1 MICIKSFQHCKLENW
16 KPTTYEMRLQFLDV
30 VVLVF
35 YFNKLE
41 VYIQEDDIELLVI
54 KIIGK
59 IRM

>member
-16 KPTTYEMRLQFLDV
+16 KPTYEMRLQFLDV